1 MRALAL
7 LAVLALLAGCVATD
21 PSTPAGTGPSVGQD
35 VEVGQARVH
44 AEAHAAGLSRLQL
57 AQGGEATVTF
67 PPGFLVQ
74 DDKGELRPA
83 KDAVKLTPGR
93 TLTFLPPWNATG
105 LPPLSVEADGQK
117 ADLNL
122 TYDEGRRLVSG
133 DLAVDLLK
141 VQRERFPHRT
151 PGMPNYAKAEA
162 YFADFFKSLN
172 YTVEINAYPADDQKV
187 PAGDQPG
194 PGSAESVLGYKK
206 GTTQADRYLVFGGH
220 FDVVEGTTEGA
231 FDNTAG
237 AVATL
242 AMARAFA
249 NLTTEHTLVFAE
261 WGGEEDGIVGS
272 SAWLAAH
279 PQLVPYIDGY
289 VNFDVVALAW
299 PAPKID
305 PAPIVVT
312 AGPDGPIA
320 DALHGYAADLEKTYV
335 RSGAKLVMEDW
346 AKDQATGTA
355 KLGGAGVNA
364 QSDHTPFAA
373 HGIPSYFL
381 FTSRVPDVF
390 AIIHSPRDTL
400 DNMTRYSLGGVQAI
414 GQDLSPA
421 EMAEGEGYLA
431 RSFET
436 QMVPMF
442 DWVVLT
448 DDGTLPVAAPA
459 AGLPLPAPPS
469 VV

>member
-7 LAVLALLAGCVATD
+7 LAVLALLAGCVTA
-21 PSTPAGTGPSVGQD
+21 PSATPADVAGPSRGQD
-35 VEVGQARVH
+35 VVLGATRVH
-44 AEAHAAGLSRLQL
+44 AEGHAAGLSRLQL
-57 AQGGEATVTF
+57 AQGSEASVTF
-67 PPGFLVQ
+67 PPGYLVQ

-83 KDAVKLTPGR
+83 QDAVKLTPGR

-105 LPPLSVEADGQK
+105 LPPLVVSAEGQK
-117 ADLNL
+117 ADLDL
-122 TYDEGRRLVSG
+122 QYDEGHRLVSG

-151 PGMPNYAKAEA
+151 PGMANYAKAEA
-162 YFADFFKSLN
+162 YFADFFKALN
-172 YTVEINAYPADDQKV
+172 YGVEVNQYPLDDQKV
-187 PAGDQPG
+187 PLGDQPG
-194 PGSAESVLGYKK
+194 TGSMESVLGYKQ
-206 GTTQADRYLVFGGH
+206 GTTKSDRYLVFGGH

-249 NLTTEHTLVFAE
+249 NLTTEHTLIFAE
-261 WGGEEDGIVGS
+261 WGGEEDGVVGS
-272 SAWLAAH
+272 SVWLAAH
-279 PQLVPYIDGY
+279 PDLAPRIDGY

-299 PAPKID
+299 PAPKPD

-320 DALHGYAADLEKTYV
+320 DALHADAAQIEKTYV
-335 RSGAKLVMEDW
+335 RSGARLVMESW
-346 AKDQATGTA
+346 AQDQATGSLH
-355 KLGGAGVNA
+355 LGGAGVNA

-373 HGIPSYFL
+373 RGIPSWFL

-390 AIIHSPRDTL
+390 ALIHSPRDTL
-400 DNMTRYSLGGVQAI
+400 DNMTRYSEGGIQAV
-414 GQDLSPA
+414 GQDLTA
-421 EMAEGEGYLA
+421 EEMREGETLLA
-431 RSFET
+431 RSFEA

-448 DDGTLPVAAPA
+448 DDGTLPLAGVAP
-459 AGLPLPAPPS
+459 PAPGL
-469 VV
+469 

>member
-1 MRALAL
+1 MRLLAL
-7 LAVLALLAGCVATD
+7 LATAALLAGCVVTS
-21 PSTPAGTGPSVGQD
+21 PQTPAAVPSVGQD
-35 VEVGQARVH
+35 LAVGAARIH

-57 AQGGEATVTF
+57 AEGGEASVTF

-74 DDKGELRPA
+74 DDKGVLRPA
-83 KDAVKLTPGR
+83 KDAVKLAPGK

-105 LPPLSVEADGQK
+105 VAPITVASGGQS
-117 ADLNL
+117 APLNL
-122 TYDEGRRLVSG
+122 TYDDGRRLVSG
-133 DLAVDLLK
+133 DLAVTLLK

-162 YFADFFKSLN
+162 YFADFFKALN
-172 YTVEINAYPADDQKV
+172 YTVEVNAYPSSDLKV
-187 PAGDQPG
+187 PVGDQPG

-206 GTTQADRYLVFGGH
+206 GTTKADRYLVFGGH

-242 AMARAFA
+242 AMAQAFA
-249 NLTTEHTLVFAE
+249 NLTTERSIIFAE

-279 PQLVPYIDGY
+279 PDKVPFIDGY

-299 PAPKID
+299 PAPKAD

-312 AGPDGPIA
+312 AGPDGPVA
-320 DALHGYAADLEKTYV
+320 DTLHGYAADLEKTYV
-335 RSGAKLVMEDW
+335 RSGAKLVMENW
-346 AKDQATGTA
+346 AQHQATGTA
-355 KLGGAGVNA
+355 GLGGAGVNA

-381 FTSRVPDVF
+381 FTSKVSDVF
-390 AIIHSPRDTL
+390 AIIHSPRDTV

-421 EMAEGEGYLA
+421 EMAEGEWYLA
-431 RSFET
+431 RSFEA

-442 DWVVLT
+442 YYVALT
-448 DDGTLPVAAPA
+448 DSGALPVA
-459 AGLPLPAPPS
+459 GLPGAAAMLAG
-469 VV
+469 